1 MTEFDEDYFKTVNY
15 LDYLN
20 RGGRYDQLA
29 DEIMGQLKVL
39 NLDDGP
45 ILDFGCA
52 VGHLLASLKKM
63 GYNDC
68 YGVDISDWAL
78 EQAANK
84 GLNVSDEIHSGS
96 VHGVTFSLDVF
107 EHMTEKDLDATIS
120 LIDTRVLVM
129 RVPICANVG
138 EDYVLEC
145 SRADPTHLI
154 RWTREEWQTYLV
166 SKGYVPLDINLHT
179 IYNSEGV
186 YSCVAIDPRY
196 VQYHFEENHEQK

>member
-1 MTEFDEDYFKTVNY
+1 VTEFDEDYFKTVNY

-29 DEIMGQLKVL
+29 DEVMDQLKTF
-39 NLDDGP
+39 NLDGGP

-52 VGHLLASLKKM
+52 VGHLLASLTKL

-78 EQAANK
+78 EQAQSK
-84 GLNVSDEIHSGS
+84 GLNVSKKIHSHS

-107 EHMTEKDLDATIS
+107 EHMTEKELDAIMNQ
-120 LIDTRVLVM
+120 IDTRALVM
-129 RVPICANVG
+129 RVPICANEG

-145 SRADPTHLI
+145 SRADPTHII
-154 RWTREEWQTYLV
+154 RWTREQWSAYLV
-166 SKGYVPLDINLHT
+166 TKGYVPLEINLHT

-186 YSCVAIDPRY
+186 YSCVAVDPRY
-196 VQYHFEENHEQK
+196 VQYNFEENHEQK